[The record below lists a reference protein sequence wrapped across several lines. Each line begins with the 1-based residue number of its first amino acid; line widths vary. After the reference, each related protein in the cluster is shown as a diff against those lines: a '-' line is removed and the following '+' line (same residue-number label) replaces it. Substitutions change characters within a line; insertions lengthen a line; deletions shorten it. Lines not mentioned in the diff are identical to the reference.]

1 MSLAPPTTPIL
12 SDLLVPERILELD
25 ATPKVE
31 TLRILSE
38 ACAQSAQVTN
48 GEAFFRAVLKREAMI
63 STGVGMGI
71 AIPHVKIPEVTD
83 YVAAVGRSRQGL
95 DFDALD
101 GAPVHLIFMIGA
113 SDRQT
118 REFVKILAQVTHLL
132 KSRATREALLAAP
145 IPHSFIEIVRANS

>member
-1 MSLAPPTTPIL
+1 MAAPTTPIL
-12 SDLLVPERILELD
+12 SDLIVPERILELD
-25 ATPKVE
+25 ATPKIE

-38 ACAQSAQVTN
+38 ACAQSEQVAN
-48 GEAFFRAVLKREAMI
+48 GEAFYQAVLKREAMI

-83 YVAAVGRSRQGL
+83 YVAAVGRSRQGI

-132 KSRATREALLAAP
+132 KSRSTREALLAAP